1 MARVIRKQPHKQI
14 DEKKEQLINEL
25 LEIFD
30 KIGYKVRI
38 EKGNFKGGFCLLREE
53 KTLLLNKTLEQ
64 DKKISFL
71 LRTIAAL
78 EIDDI
83 YIKPHIRE
91 MIENQLSL

>member
-1 MARVIRKQPHKQI
+1 MARVIRKQPHKQL
-14 DEKKEQLINEL
+14 DEKKEHLINEL

-64 DKKISFL
+64 DKKINFL
-71 LRTIAAL
+71 LKTIAVL
-78 EIDDI
+78 EIDNI

>member
-1 MARVIRKQPHKQI
+1 VARVIRKQPHKQL

-25 LEIFD
+25 LEMFN

-53 KTLLLNKTLEQ
+53 RTLLLNRTLEQ
-64 DKKISFL
+64 DKKINFL
-71 LRTIAAL
+71 LKTIADIG
-78 EIDDI
+78 IDDI

>member
-53 KTLLLNKTLEQ
+53 KTLLLNKNLEQ

-71 LRTIAAL
+71 LITL
-78 EIDDI
+78 SEIGVDDI

-91 MIENQLSL
+91 MIENQLPL